1 MRKKLVFISEHA
13 SPLATLGGVDS
24 GGQNVY
30 VDQLTKQLSRLGFD
44 IDIYTRWDN
53 PRLPEVVDCQNGI
66 RVIHVKAGPIA
77 AVHKE
82 ELFQYMDEFYDNM
95 LVSLNEQDTLPSL
108 IHANFWMS
116 AYVAMKLK
124 KTLGIPFVVTFHA
137 LGKVRRQYQG
147 KIDGFPDIRFQI
159 EEEAI
164 KEADQIIAE
173 CPQDK
178 EDLIVHYFANQDKIT
193 TIPCG
198 FDPNE
203 FYPIDK
209 RLARMTLGLD
219 PNERIILQLG
229 RMVKRKG
236 VDTVIESLALMH
248 EKTALPV
255 RLLVVGG
262 ESDEP
267 DPTVT
272 PEIGRLQELAKEKGV
287 DHFVTFVGRRNRE
300 QLKYYYNA
308 SDLFIS
314 VPWYEPFG
322 ITPLEAMACG
332 TPVIGSNVGGVKF
345 SVVNGKTGAL
355 VPAQDPRA
363 LSDKLTEAYQ
373 QPELLSKW
381 RENALKRV
389 NAFFTWETVA
399 RSMAT
404 LYDKLLSDRQEQTF
418 TTEQQGQLVDNNMAE
433 LIQALQRTQNT
444 LQAAT
449 VEAGKI
455 MSDCLANNG
464 KILACG
470 NGGSAMDAQHFA
482 GELVGHFIIPH
493 RHGLPV
499 MSLTSD
505 SGILTAWGNDTSFD
519 NIFARQVESYGQP
532 GDVLLAISTSG
543 NSANIIE
550 ALKTARERNMICI
563 GFIGKD
569 GGKMK
574 DLCDIAMVV
583 PSDNTQHIQEVHIH
597 LIHTLCELIEQQ
609 LFPTLMPQA
618 TPQRA
623 QQPLFGAKNGKTYAK
638 KITREKGD
646 DNGKFT
652 R

>member
-1 MRKKLVFISEHA
+1 MRKKIVFISEHA

-30 VDQLTKQLSRLGFD
+30 VDQLTKQLAKLGFD

-53 PRLPEVVDCQNGI
+53 PRLPEVVDCHNGI
-66 RVIHVKAGPIA
+66 RVIHVKAGPVAPI
-77 AVHKE
+77 HKE
-82 ELFQYMDEFYDNM
+82 ELFQYMDEFFDNM
-95 LVSLNEQDTLPSL
+95 VVSLKSQESLPQL
-108 IHANFWMS
+108 VHANFWMS
-116 AYVAMKLK
+116 AYVAMKIKQELH
-124 KTLGIPFVVTFHA
+124 IPFVVTFHA
-137 LGKVRRQYQG
+137 LGKVRRQFQG
-147 KIDGFPDIRFQI
+147 KNDGFPDIRFTI
-159 EEEAI
+159 EEDAI
-164 KEADQIIAE
+164 READQIIAE

-178 EDLIVHYFANQDKIT
+178 EDLIVHYYANQDKIT

-209 RLARMTLGLD
+209 RLARMTLSLD
-219 PNERIILQLG
+219 PDEHIILQLG

-236 VDTVIESLALMH
+236 VDTVIEALADMYK
-248 EKTALPV
+248 KTAHPV
-255 RLLVVGG
+255 RLLIVGG

-267 DPTVT
+267 DPAIT
-272 PEIGRLQELAKEKGV
+272 PEIGRLQELAEKEGV
-287 DHFVTFVGRRNRE
+287 AHLVTFVGRRNRE

-322 ITPLEAMACG
+322 ITPLESMACG
-332 TPVIGSNVGGVKF
+332 TPVIGSNVGGIKF
-345 SVVNGKTGAL
+345 SVVDGKTGAL
-355 VPAQDPRA
+355 VPAQDPQA
-363 LSDKLTEAYQ
+363 LADKLSEVYQ
-373 QPELLSKW
+373 SPETLDIW

-404 LYDKLLSDRQEQTF
+404 LYEKLLSGYQDQSF
-418 TTEQQGQLVDNNMAE
+418 GVEQQEQLVDDNLLH
-433 LIQALQRTQNT
+433 LIQTIQRSREK
-444 LQAAT
+444 LESAM
-449 VEAGKI
+449 VETGKI

-482 GELVGHFIIPH
+482 GELVGHFMVPH
-493 RHGLPV
+493 RHGLPA

-505 SGILTAWGNDTSFD
+505 QGILTAWGNDTNFE
-519 NIFARQVESYGQP
+519 NIFARQVEAYGQP

-543 NSANIIE
+543 NSANVIE
-550 ALKTARERNMICI
+550 ALKTAREKNMICI
-563 GFIGKD
+563 GLIGKD

-574 DLCDIAMVV
+574 DLCDIGLVV

-597 LIHTLCELIEQQ
+597 LIHTLCELIEHQ
-609 LFPTLMPQA
+609 LFPTLMPQPTA
-618 TPQRA
+618 TQE
-623 QQPLFGAKNGKTYAK
+623 QQPLFGVKNGKAFAK
-638 KITREKGD
+638 NIANEKGD
-646 DNGKFT
+646 DDGKLT